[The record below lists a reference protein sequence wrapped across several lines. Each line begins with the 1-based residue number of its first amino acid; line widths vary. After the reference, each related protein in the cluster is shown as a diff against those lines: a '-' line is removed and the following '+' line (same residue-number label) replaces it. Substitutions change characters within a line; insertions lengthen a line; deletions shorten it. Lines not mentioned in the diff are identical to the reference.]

1 MKNEKAL
8 SALCKT
14 GFSKTSPPDVGPLLV
29 MVSVAES
36 ARAAGKGDNSPA
48 REKTPGE
55 LSGF

>member
-1 MKNEKAL
+1 MKKEL